1 MTNMKNRSFAL
12 LLGGL
17 LLVAMP
23 AFAQDGSGTGAY
35 NADALSAEGF
45 VAVEGGGDADTIPG
59 GSLMLAA
66 YLLFLGLVGGYSVQ
80 LARRHSAVQ
89 GELANLRRLM
99 EDIDDRIDGLEREK
113 RA

>member
-1 MTNMKNRSFAL
+1 MTTMKQRSLAL
-12 LLGGL
+12 LLGGTL
-17 LLVAMP
+17 LLSVP
-23 AFAQDGSGTGAY
+23 AFAQDGSGAGAY

-45 VAVEGGGDADTIPG
+45 VAVEGGGDANTIPG

-66 YLLFLGLVGGYSVQ
+66 YLIFLGLVGAYGVQ
-80 LARRHSAVQ
+80 LARRHATVQ

-113 RA
+113 RG